1 MNIKELIEKKDELE
15 LKNLLL
21 QMKIRENS
29 YKHKLRLI
37 SAITFI
43 VSFIAYGSTIMLSR
57 DATLLITFS
66 IMVVSFVLLILTNFF
81 SEDYST
87 K

>member
-43 VSFIAYGSTIMLSR
+43 VSFIAYGSTIMLSK

-81 SEDYST
+81 AEDYST